1 MQVSGIR
8 QVHAIIGGFHLM
20 PMPAEYVKTTVAELK
35 SLTPD
40 FLIPMHCSGLPFYEE
55 AKAQMPGKVPLAS
68 TGTTFTL
75 G

>member
-1 MQVSGIR
+1 
-8 QVHAIIGGFHLM
+8 M
-20 PMPAEYVKTTVAELK
+20 PMPADYVKTTVAELK
-35 SLTPD
+35 SLNPD
-40 FLIPMHCSGLPFYEE
+40 FLIPMHCSGLSFYEE